1 MGKPY
6 DGDDTVE
13 TRDRVRRIEI
23 RLTNLIKHL
32 GFAPIPDGGVGKT
45 DELVGV
51 TADGKLVAS
60 SASVTLGSYGETRGP
75 GLLALLLVAG
85 NGVKAPGTVAGTVA
99 VHDGHGGLAYVE
111 RKHICYVCKPSDPF
125 YGSARI
131 IVK

>member
-51 TADGKLVAS
+51 TADGKLVVS
-60 SASVTLGSYGETRGP
+60 NASVPIGDVFFAAQKFHLRGVVDVYVGNRYFGQLLTTRG
-75 GLLALLLVAG
+75 
-85 NGVKAPGTVAGTVA
+85 
-99 VHDGHGGLAYVE
+99 
-111 RKHICYVCKPSDPF
+111 
-125 YGSARI
+125 
-131 IVK
+131 